1 MFKQTKCL
9 IRYQQ
14 LKMVHLLVWVFFCIL
29 IRTFINILQDI
40 LPFLPHGLF
49 PDVST
54 VFARLEEMESVNAGL
69 QRQLEAL
76 HHQLDALSPSS
87 ESPDLS
93 HTFVQTAV
101 TGGNAMVTTCSSVNG
116 ETSSTMKTWLH
127 KNENSRH
134 AADIVVPVIPGVDE
148 RALLEGVNPTDQG
161 KAYSTGSSTKHKTHD
176 RMSLP
181 KEMTK
186 YIFLF
191 F

>member
-1 MFKQTKCL
+1 MSNKIST
-9 IRYQQ
+9 IENGPPTG
-14 LKMVHLLVWVFFCIL
+14 VGFFCIL

-40 LPFLPHGLF
+40 LPVLPHGLF

-127 KNENSRH
+127 KNENS
-134 AADIVVPVIPGVDE
+134 VVPGVDE
-148 RALLEGVNPTDQG
+148 RALLEGDNPADQG
-161 KAYSTGSSTKHKTHD
+161 KVYSSGSSTKHKTHD

-181 KEMTK
+181 KEKTK
-186 YIFLF
+186 YIFF
-191 F
+191 